1 MRPLFCLPQ
10 PVWSVL
16 LRVIGHYWGL
26 LGVFALIA
34 SAVVRLSP
42 RMLEALQL
50 PLGPWHWLVLLVFT
64 PYMAYAEGYKGF
76 HLNFAPRVVVRA
88 IHLRESASPLHA
100 LLAPLFCM
108 GFIHATRRRQL
119 VSLLV
124 TSAIVVLVL
133 VVSHAPQPW
142 RGIIDTGV
150 ITGLVL
156 GLVSLL
162 WHWLRFALHGIKPDI
177 APDLPGHPLS

>member
-10 PVWSVL
+10 PDWSVL

-26 LGVFALIA
+26 LGVFAFIA

-42 RMLEALQL
+42 RMLEALQQ
-50 PLGPWHWLVLLVFT
+50 PLGPWQWLVLLTFT
-64 PYMAYAEGYKGF
+64 AYMAYAEGYKGF
-76 HLNFAPRVVVRA
+76 HLNFAPRIVVRA

-124 TSAIVVLVL
+124 TSGIVVVVL
-133 VVSHAPQPW
+133 VVSQAPQPW

-150 ITGLVL
+150 VTGLVL
-156 GLVSLL
+156 GLTSMV
-162 WHWLRFALHGIKPDI
+162 WHWLRFALHGIRPDI
-177 APDLPGHPLS
+177 APDLPGQSAG